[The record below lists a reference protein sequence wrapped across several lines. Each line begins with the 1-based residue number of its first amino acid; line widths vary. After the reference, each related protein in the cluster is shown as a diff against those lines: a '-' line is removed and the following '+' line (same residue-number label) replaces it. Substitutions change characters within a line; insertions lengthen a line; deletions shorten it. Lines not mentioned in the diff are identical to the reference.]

1 MNDLTLP
8 DSAAHWH
15 RRVWS
20 LSWPVMAANVTVPM
34 VGLVDT
40 AVMGRMPDA
49 AFVGAVA
56 VGAAIFNAIY
66 WIFGFL
72 RMGTTG
78 LASQALGARDPAE
91 LTAVAIRSTVVA
103 VVIGGLTVAL
113 QGPLMALL
121 FRLFHASSE
130 VESLA
135 STYFLIR
142 IWGAPA
148 LMLHMVVLG
157 VLFGLQK
164 MRSALALSILLNV
177 TNIVLDLVLVMGLH
191 WGVQG
196 VATATLIS
204 EWLAAVVGLLLIYRI
219 LGGRRAPLDSARLR
233 DRAKLVALVG
243 MSGNL
248 VVRSFFVQLP
258 FFVFTLIGA
267 TLGDLVLAANA
278 IVMQIFMTMG
288 FALDGPAQT
297 AETLCGYAFGARD
310 RRSFRAATR
319 YTLIWS
325 AGMALMLSLVI
336 AVAGNTFIAWL
347 TVLPELRQSA
357 GSLLPWAVAGP
368 LVAVWAFLLDGVY
381 IGTTQTATLRNCMFA
396 AALLYLLTIWLCIDS
411 LGNLA
416 LWIAMMVFMAS
427 RGVLLGALY
436 LRLERKLPDP
446 QLA

>member
-1 MNDLTLP
+1 MTDLTLP
-8 DSAAHWH
+8 HSPAAWH

-20 LSWPVMAANVTVPM
+20 LSWPVIAANVTVPL

-49 AFVGAVA
+49 AYVGAVA

-78 LASQALGARDPAE
+78 LAAQALGARDPAE
-91 LTAVAIRSTVVA
+91 LTAVAIRGATIA
-103 VVIGGLTVAL
+103 LGIGGGVVLL
-113 QGPLMALL
+113 QWPLAQGL
-121 FRLFHASSE
+121 FQLFQASGR
-130 VESLA
+130 VEDLA
-135 STYFLIR
+135 STYFHIR

-148 LMLHMVVLG
+148 QMLYMVVLG
-157 VLFGLQK
+157 ALFALQR
-164 MRSALALSILLNV
+164 MRLALGLSILLNV
-177 TNIVLDLVLVMGLH
+177 TNIVLDLLLVLGLN
-191 WGVQG
+191 WGVTG
-196 VATATLIS
+196 VAVATLVS
-204 EWLAAVVGLLLIYRI
+204 EWLATLIGLRLLYRL
-219 LGGRRAPLDSARLR
+219 LGGRSAPLDRLR
-233 DRAKLVALVG
+233 LWDRDRLRGLIG

-267 TLGDLVLAANA
+267 GLGDLVLAANA
-278 IVMQIFMTMG
+278 IVMQIFMTLG

-310 RRSFRAATR
+310 RPGFRAATR
-319 YTLIWS
+319 YSLIWS
-325 AGMALMLSLVI
+325 AGMAAVLSLVI
-336 AVAGNTFIAWL
+336 AAGGETFVAWI
-347 TVLPELRQSA
+347 TVLPELREAA
-357 GSLLPWAVAGP
+357 GALLPWAVAAP

-396 AALLYLLTIWLCIDS
+396 AAMLYLLTIWLFLDT

-436 LRLERKLPDP
+436 PRLERKLTPP

>member
-1 MNDLTLP
+1 
-8 DSAAHWH
+8 
-15 RRVWS
+15 
-20 LSWPVMAANVTVPM
+20 MAANVTVPL

-49 AFVGAVA
+49 AYVGAVA

-78 LASQALGARDPAE
+78 LAAQALGARDPLE
-91 LTAVAIRSTVVA
+91 LTAVAVRSAVIAVA
-103 VVIGGLTVAL
+103 LGVLTVGL
-113 QGPLMALL
+113 QGPLQALL
-121 FRLFHASSE
+121 FRLFDASTA

-135 STYFLIR
+135 TTYFAIR

-157 VLFGLQK
+157 MLFALQR
-164 MRSALALSILLNV
+164 MRAALALSILLNV
-177 TNIVLDLVLVMGLH
+177 TNMALDLLLVLGFQ

-196 VATATLIS
+196 VAIATLIS
-204 EWLAAVVGLLLIYRI
+204 EWLAAVVGIRVLYGL
-219 LGGRRAPLDSARLR
+219 LGGRRAPVDAGSLR
-233 DRAKLVALVG
+233 DRTKLKALVG
-243 MSGNL
+243 ISGNL

-267 TLGDLVLAANA
+267 GLGDMVLAANA

-310 RRSFRAATR
+310 RRNFRAATW
-319 YTLIWS
+319 YCLIW
-325 AGMALMLSLVI
+325 AGGMACALSLVI
-336 AVAGNTFIAWL
+336 AVAGDTFIGWI
-347 TVLPELRQSA
+347 TVLPDLRQAA
-357 GSLLPWAVAGP
+357 GALLPWAVVAP
-368 LVAVWAFLLDGVY
+368 MVAVWAFLLDGVY
-381 IGTTQTATLRNCMFA
+381 IGTTQTTTLRNCMFVA
-396 AALLYLLTIWLCIDS
+396 AMLYLLTIWLCIDA

-427 RGVLLGALY
+427 RGVLLAALY
-436 LRLERKLPDP
+436 PGLERKLPDP